1 MPGLSTLV
9 LPVLLTGLPT
19 SAGGGSS
26 GYGGGGGGYSGG
38 GYSGGGYSGGSG
50 GTLPPWMWVLIVIGI
65 AVFFLMSWISAA
77 RLRKRRRDRVAR
89 TTLAAAEAAEDDSY
103 FAVDE
108 VTRGARELFVACQ
121 RAWDQRDLDRLGQL
135 VGRDLMK
142 EWRRRLNDFKSKG
155 WHNEVEVRGTPE
167 IEYVGLVNRADDTE
181 DLVVVRIT
189 ATMRDVVRKRDG
201 SIMKKNGTDSEV
213 NTVSEYWTLA
223 RSDDH
228 WIVVSIEQDSEGAH
242 HLDAPLV
249 PTPWSDDQRDRDDAR
264 VELAVANSTP
274 AGTDVA
280 ELVSLDFAD
289 DAHAAALDLSLVD
302 DRFSPQVLEAAARRA
317 VAGWAEAVDGD
328 DAALEAV
335 AAPGAVRELLYGGD
349 ASEKTRLVV
358 RGPVLEALRIAELD
372 KDAEP
377 PAFTVEATLRG
388 RRYVEDRDTLALVS
402 GSRDSE
408 VTFTERWRLA
418 LDGTG
423 PMPWRLTAASAAKR
437 P

>member
-1 MPGLSTLV
+1 MAVPGALALA
-9 LPVLLTGLPT
+9 LPVVLTGLPT
-19 SAGGGSS
+19 GAGGGTS
-26 GYGGGGGGYSGG
+26 GYGGGGYSGG
-38 GYSGGGYSGGSG
+38 GYSGYSGGGSG
-50 GTLPPWMWVLIVIGI
+50 GSLPLWVWILIVLG
-65 AVFFLMSWISAA
+65 ALAFLLASSISAA
-77 RLRKRRRDRVAR
+77 RVRKHRRERVAR
-89 TTLAAAEAAEDDSY
+89 TTLAAAEAAEDDAY
-103 FAVDE
+103 FAADE
-108 VTRGARELFVACQ
+108 VIRGARELFLACQ
-121 RAWDQRDLDRLGQL
+121 RAWGKCDLDRLGQL
-135 VGRDLMK
+135 VGDDLMK
-142 EWRRRLNDFKSKG
+142 EWRRRLNDFRSKG
-155 WHNEVEVRGTPE
+155 WHNEVDVHGTPE
-167 IEYVGLVNRADDTE
+167 VEYVGLVNRADDTE
-181 DLVVVRIT
+181 DRVVVRIT
-189 ATMRDVVRKRDG
+189 ATMRDVVRKHDG
-201 SIMKKNGTDSEV
+201 SIMKKNGSNSEV

-223 RSDDH
+223 RRDDH
-228 WIVVSIEQDSEGAH
+228 WIVVSIEQDAEGAH

-264 VELAVANSTP
+264 VELAVANSAP
-274 AGTDVA
+274 AGTEVA
-280 ELVSLDFAD
+280 DLVSLDFAD

-328 DAALEAV
+328 DTALESV

-388 RRYVEDRDTLALVS
+388 RRYVEDRDTLALIS

-423 PMPWRLTAASAAKR
+423 PMPWRLTAASSAKR